1 MMEGK
6 LHHAIILTACVM
18 VLAGSVVLEF
28 EDGGL
33 NILGLRWPMRCP
45 LYKFFGVKCSLCGL
59 TRSLCFTAEG
69 RLGEAFGMHLL
80 GPVIFLFICVQLP
93 YRIAV
98 LTIGPKK
105 VSGKIKKT
113 SVVLTVLVLAAIFV
127 NWLIYIGGLLL

>member
-1 MMEGK
+1 MMEGN
-6 LHHAIILTACVM
+6 LHHVLILSICV
-18 VLAGSVVLEF
+18 VVAAGLVVLEF

-33 NILGLRWPMRCP
+33 YVLGLSWPMRCP
-45 LYKFFGVKCSLCGL
+45 LYEFFGVKCALCGL

-80 GPVIFLFICVQLP
+80 GPVIFLFICVQIP

-113 SVVLTVLVLAAIFV
+113 SMVLTVLVLAAIFI

>member
-1 MMEGK
+1 MEGK
-6 LHHAIILTACVM
+6 LPHVLILSVCV
-18 VLAGSVVLEF
+18 VVTAGSVVLEF

-33 NILGLRWPMRCP
+33 LILGLNWPMRCP
-45 LYKFFGVKCSLCGL
+45 LYDFFGVKCALCGL

-69 RLGEAFGMHLL
+69 QLGEAFGMHSL
-80 GPVIFLFICVQLP
+80 GPVIFLFICVQIP

-98 LTIGPKK
+98 LTTGPKK

-113 SVVLTVLVLAAIFV
+113 NMVLTVMVLTAIFV

>member
-1 MMEGK
+1 MEVK
-6 LHHAIILTACVM
+6 LPHVLILSACV
-18 VLAGSVVLEF
+18 VVAVGAVVLEF

-33 NILGLRWPMRCP
+33 YILGVRWPMRCP
-45 LYKFFGVKCSLCGL
+45 LYDFLRVKCALCGL

-80 GPVIFLFICVQLP
+80 GPVIFLFICVQIP
-93 YRIAV
+93 YRITV

-127 NWLIYIGGLLL
+127 NWLIYLGGLLL